1 MAEYKPSP
9 STQQF
14 QSHQIHALAKQWSER
29 LLAQRP
35 NNIRELADDPRDAYV
50 RLRWVVRE
58 LRARIKKL
66 HPMLAQRS
74 VLDGISQRLAA
85 LEAHWN
91 QYRAN
96 PIVFWQQLNNQTDTL
111 IANVRNL
118 PSSDGVAPS
127 VETLDELSADMNGAI
142 KGAQETVNGLQA
154 TATATDK
161 KYQEAQAKL
170 QNFESEIQAQK
181 TRLDL
186 MITQQGEAF
195 SKAEQGRAA
204 QFTKVEQDRLAKFI
218 EAQEQKKVKF
228 EATVAEFEKSNM
240 KTIQKHEE
248 EFSAIE
254 GTSRSK
260 SDELLLK
267 INGQLDKA
275 VEIVGTIVKTTM
287 SGNYQII
294 ANREYRNAWAMR
306 GVAIAG
312 FLALG
317 GMVIWAV
324 SLMKVGP
331 NGIDWSTFA
340 FRLSLATAFLVP
352 GLYCAKESSRHW
364 LEEKHNRRISLE
376 LAALDPFIVKLDEAK
391 QKQII
396 EKMADEY
403 FGRGAAHEMGEDQ
416 AAWKK
421 MQFSADQL
429 FNLAERIAK
438 ILHAK

>member
-14 QSHQIHALAKQWSER
+14 QSHQIHTLAKQWSER
-29 LLAQRP
+29 LLAERP
-35 NNIRELADDPRDAYV
+35 SKFRELAEDPRDAYV
-50 RLRWVVRE
+50 RLRWVVRD
-58 LRARIKKL
+58 LRARLEKL
-66 HPMLAQRS
+66 HPMLAQKS
-74 VLDGISQRLAA
+74 VLDGISQRFVA
-85 LEAHWN
+85 LEAPWN
-91 QYRAN
+91 QYRST
-96 PIVFWQQLNNQTDTL
+96 PVSFWQQLNSQTDAL
-111 IANVRNL
+111 IANVRTL
-118 PSSDGVAPS
+118 PSSDGAIPS
-127 VETLDELSADMNGAI
+127 VETLEELSADMNGTI
-142 KGAQETVNGLQA
+142 KEAQETVKGLQA
-154 TATATDK
+154 GAAATDK

-170 QNFESEIQAQK
+170 QSFELEIQAQK
-181 TRLDL
+181 ARLDL
-186 MITQQGEAF
+186 MITQQSEAF
-195 SKAEQGRAA
+195 SKAEQDRAA
-204 QFTKVEQDRLAKFI
+204 QFAKVEQDRSTKFI
-218 EAQEQKKVKF
+218 EAQDQKRAKF
-228 EATVAEFEKSNM
+228 EASSTEFEKSKM
-240 KTIQKHEE
+240 ETIKKHQEE
-248 EFSAIE
+248 LSKIE
-254 GTSRSK
+254 EAGRSK

-294 ANREYRNAWAMR
+294 ANREYRNAWVMR

-312 FLALG
+312 FLAMG

-324 SLMKVGP
+324 SSMTMGP

-340 FRLSLATAFLVP
+340 FRLSLATAFLGP

-364 LEEKHNRRISLE
+364 TEEKHNRRISLE

-403 FGRGAAHEMGEDQ
+403 FGRGPAHEMGDDQ
-416 AAWKK
+416 TAWKK

-438 ILHAK
+438 ILHVK